1 MQLKEIITNYYNLYL
16 IIKDI
21 ITCSYM
27 FFILSKK
34 KFPAHSA
41 RALLQSSQIFFKCW
55 NYVHAQHLFWYEVLI
70 QSYDQQLNI
79 SS

>member
-1 MQLKEIITNYYNLYL
+1 
-16 IIKDI
+16 
-21 ITCSYM
+21 M